1 MFFIIFMKITIFML
15 PSVAYDKSAALRKK
29 IASFVCII
37 IFMQVTN
44 FMLANGYCSEKE
56 NCLPNVLSYL

>member
-1 MFFIIFMKITIFML
+1 MKITIFML
-15 PSVAYDKSAALRKK
+15 PSVAYDKSAALRKE

-44 FMLANGYCSEKE
+44 FVLANGYCSEKE
-56 NCLPNVLSYL
+56 NCLPNV